1 LTVIPLLII
10 SWVLYLLWKKTYYKI
25 PGSNIVLVVC
35 FLLMWGIVGW
45 MISRDFNTVAY
56 DVTYTAYEKI
66 TTDDEGNEKVLYIG
80 ISENTEV
87 PEGAKVLERTI
98 TIEEPESFKE
108 GDIIPIIAKDNDETA
123 FGYLGDNRLSLAY
136 QNAQELD

>member
-1 LTVIPLLII
+1 
-10 SWVLYLLWKKTYYKI
+10 
-25 PGSNIVLVVC
+25 
-35 FLLMWGIVGW
+35 
-45 MISRDFNTVAY
+45 RDFNTVAY

-136 QNAQELD
+136 QNAQELDRKDHRVIEATITQVKDNQ